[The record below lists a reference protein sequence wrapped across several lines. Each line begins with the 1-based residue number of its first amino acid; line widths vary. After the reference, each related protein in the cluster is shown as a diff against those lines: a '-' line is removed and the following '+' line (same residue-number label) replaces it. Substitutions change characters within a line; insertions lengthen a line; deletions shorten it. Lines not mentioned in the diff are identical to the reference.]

1 MTLERQPEQTF
12 APAIENAVNYT
23 RWVLAQFGGA
33 IGSNIVEVGI
43 GHGGYSRYMPPGA
56 DYCGVDIDPVN
67 IEGARQRHRGSKFVQ
82 LDITTDAFV
91 QQFEQVAPDTILC
104 CNVIEHIRDDRL
116 AVGNMLRVLAPKG
129 KLLLFVPALPVL
141 FNDLDRLA
149 GHYRRYTKRS
159 LRAAVPDIGR
169 IESLVYFNSVGAV
182 GWFANKLVRH
192 QEIDSARV
200 AAQVAFFDRVLVPV
214 SRIADRLTGRTFGQ
228 SLVAIVGKS

>member
-1 MTLERQPEQTF
+1 MTSERQNDQTF
-12 APAIENAVNYT
+12 APAIESAVNYT
-23 RWVLAQFGGA
+23 AWVLEQFGDS

-43 GHGGYSRYMPPGA
+43 GHGGYSRYMPRGA
-56 DYCGVDIDPVN
+56 NYCGVDIDPINV
-67 IEGARQRHRGSKFVQ
+67 EGARLRHPRSKFVQ
-82 LDITTDAFV
+82 ADITTDDFV
-91 QQFEQVAPDTILC
+91 REFEPLAPDTILC

-159 LRAAVPDIGR
+159 LRAAIPATGR

-182 GWFANKLVRH
+182 GWFANRLIPHR
-192 QEIDSARV
+192 QIDSKSI
-200 AAQVAFFDRVLVPV
+200 AAQVEFFDRVLVPV

-228 SLVAIVGKS
+228 SLVAIVGKP

>member
-1 MTLERQPEQTF
+1 MNPERQSDQTF
-12 APAIENAVNYT
+12 APAMESAVNYT
-23 RWVLAQFGGA
+23 RWVLEQFGDA

-43 GHGGYSRYMPPGA
+43 GHGGYSGFMPPGA
-56 DYCGVDIDPVN
+56 SYCGVDIDPFNV
-67 IEGARQRHRGSKFVQ
+67 EGARQRHPRSKFVEA
-82 LDITTDAFV
+82 DITTSDFV
-91 QQFEQVAPDTILC
+91 REFGQIAPDTILC

-159 LRAAVPDIGR
+159 LRAAVPDTGR

-182 GWFANKLVRH
+182 GWFANKFIRH
-192 QEIDSARV
+192 REIDSKSV
-200 AAQVAFFDRVLVPV
+200 AAQVDFFDRVLVPV
-214 SRIADRLTGRTFGQ
+214 SRIADRLTGRMLGQ
-228 SLVAIVGKS
+228 SLVAIVGKT